1 MAQSRE
7 EELAL
12 RVQEEH
18 QALNQLCQVVRGH
31 MASAGPSYTPAWL
44 TGLRTAFERVH
55 AHFQRWV
62 EIKERDGYLET
73 ALSFRPTLAKQVAAV
88 KAEHGQLLQIAEAI
102 RATLASVRP
111 EDRLLLADAC
121 DRIER
126 FIELMRQHE
135 QRENMLVLF
144 ACNQDLGSD

>member
-18 QALNQLCQVVRGH
+18 RALNQLCQVLREH
-31 MASAGPSYTPAWL
+31 IASAGLSYSAAWL
-44 TGLRTAFERVH
+44 AGLRAGFERLH

-73 ALSFRPTLAKQVAAV
+73 ALSFRPTLARQVAAI

-102 RATLASVRP
+102 RATLDGVRP
-111 EDRLLLADAC
+111 EERLVLTDAC

-126 FIELMRQHE
+126 FMGLMRQHE